1 MNILEA
7 LTKYINS
14 NFNISKFGLKE
25 IQYEEMAGSF
35 LPRCGIYS
43 NGGGIRDVYIDGA
56 KEVDFSFRIVYHC
69 SSEDTNSR
77 IIANNFFAEL
87 SDWFDTKTAE
97 GLEGLELGTGN
108 KPIAIKSSLSSKS
121 ETKQD
126 NSQVWTGVFS
136 LTYEQGGL

>member
-1 MNILEA
+1 MNTLEA
-7 LTKYINS
+7 IRKYITE
-14 NFNISKFGLKE
+14 NFDLAKYGLD
-25 IQYEEMAGSF
+25 ILQYEEVAGSN
-35 LPRCGIYS
+35 LPRCGIFS
-43 NGGGIRDVYIDGA
+43 NGGSVVDLYIDGA
-56 KEVDFSFRIVYHC
+56 KKVDFSFRIVYHC

-87 SDWFDTKTAE
+87 SSWFDAKTAE
-97 GLEGLELGTGN
+97 GLDGLVLGSGN
-108 KPIAIKSSLSSKS
+108 KPVAISSLLPTKT

>member
-1 MNILEA
+1 MNTLEA
-7 LTKYINS
+7 IRKYITE
-14 NFNISKFGLKE
+14 NFDLAKYGLD
-25 IQYEEMAGSF
+25 ILQYEEVAGSN
-35 LPRCGIYS
+35 LPRCGIFS
-43 NGGGIRDVYIDGA
+43 NGGSVVDLYIDGA
-56 KEVDFSFRIVYHC
+56 KKVDFSFRIVYHC

-87 SDWFDTKTAE
+87 SSWFDDKTAE
-97 GLEGLELGTGN
+97 GLDGLVLGSGN
-108 KPIAIKSSLSSKS
+108 KPVAISSLLPTKT

>member
-1 MNILEA
+1 MNTLEA
-7 LTKYINS
+7 IRKYITEN
-14 NFNISKFGLKE
+14 FGLAKYGLD
-25 IQYEEMAGSF
+25 ILKYEEVAGSN
-35 LPRCGIYS
+35 LPRCGIFS
-43 NGGGIRDVYIDGA
+43 NGGSVVDLYIDGA
-56 KEVDFSFRIVYHC
+56 KKVDFSFRIVYHC

-87 SDWFDTKTAE
+87 SSWFDAKTAE
-97 GLEGLELGTGN
+97 GLDGLVLGSGN
-108 KPIAIKSSLSSKS
+108 KPVAISSLLPTKT